1 MESYQESHENPSTCK
16 SGHTN
21 QNYRVDIMSS
31 VEVTKQIHKDI
42 DQPLKNLSINHQE
55 TVLKETHNIIESL
68 GTIEK
73 ISKNKAQAIKSS

>member
-1 MESYQESHENPSTCK
+1 MKTLAHVKVGTPTK
-16 SGHTN
+16 II
-21 QNYRVDIMSS
+21 VDIMSS

-68 GTIEK
+68 RTIEK
-73 ISKNKAQAIKSS
+73 ISKIKAQA